1 MMDFKAVIDPQ
12 IDRSGDRMVVS
23 RAGLI
28 IIQYNHQRSVFQ
40 KIVKEFYLFVHIVD
54 ENWRIPFSEGMLLV
68 IELW

>member
-12 IDRSGDRMVVS
+12 IDRSGGRMVVS

-28 IIQYNHQRSVFQ
+28 IIQYSHQRSVFQ

-54 ENWRIPFSEGMLLV
+54 ENRKIP
-68 IELW
+68 